1 MSYVKKQ
8 EERVAPDEIDLIKYF
23 SIATRIVERAESGI
37 PQDRWIRGDHEMV
50 AFVKAYV
57 NLSHVVRMME
67 KERIDAGY
75 KSMSIDNQYT

>member
-1 MSYVKKQ
+1 
-8 EERVAPDEIDLIKYF
+8 
-23 SIATRIVERAESGI
+23 
-37 PQDRWIRGDHEMV
+37 MV